1 MDLLN
6 LLMGHAAERGTNE
19 IRGWLEIERHIDP
32 VELMVS
38 GEIMLEPAH
47 DVCLLRLGELGPAIV
62 NSDRYNFAL
71 FKEEE
76 FDNQIVPCLDELML
90 PLLPCSRLDKVRFL
104 VSYQANVAVLVVGDM
119 RLRRM
124 FY

>member
-1 MDLLN
+1 MELLN
-6 LLMGHAAERGTNE
+6 FSMRHAAERGTDK
-19 IRGWLEIERHIDP
+19 IRGWLEIERNIEP
-32 VELMVS
+32 IELVVS
-38 GEIMLEPAH
+38 GEILLEPAH

-76 FDNQIVPCLDELML
+76 FDDQIVPCLDKLML
-90 PLLPCSRLDKVRFL
+90 ALLPGSRLGKRRFV
-104 VSYQANVAVLVVGDM
+104 VSYQANVGVLVVGDM

-124 FY
+124 FT